1 MEKVSLLKYHHSGR
15 DNLNEKRHFHD
26 AEFEILHILSGSGT
40 MMIKD
45 KLYSLSPNTIFFIS
59 GSDAHCSMPDEPSSY
74 IRNKIN
80 FSKELLVATAVH
92 FDCTQIIDKLF
103 SDGGN
108 AIKLSLGTSLEIDK
122 CFLRM
127 SEITHDESI
136 VTSLKLF
143 TDIFSVMDTVL
154 ADSKKSVPYVKN
166 KISDVIEY
174 INKNIEKK
182 LTLDVI
188 SQETKI
194 SKYYL
199 CHTFCD
205 AVGMTVFEYI
215 EFVRMSKAKQLLSET
230 NESISYIATLTGYD
244 SCAYFGK
251 VFKSRESITPTQY
264 RKKYYH

>member
-1 MEKVSLLKYHHSGR
+1 MKAVSLLKYHHSGR

-26 AEFEILHILSGSGT
+26 HEFEILHILSGDGT

-45 KLYSLSPNTIFFIS
+45 KLYPLSPNTVFFIS
-59 GSDAHCSMPDEPSSY
+59 GSDAHCSMPENPSGY

-80 FSKELLVATAVH
+80 FSKDFLASLSAQLN
-92 FDCTQIIDKLF
+92 CTDTVDQLF
-103 SDGGN
+103 SQGGVAVN
-108 AIKLSLGTSLEIDK
+108 LPIEASLKIDE
-122 CFLRM
+122 CFLKINEAN
-127 SEITHDESI
+127 SFGEIPPLVLFLNIFTIIET
-136 VTSLKLF
+136 VTEN
-143 TDIFSVMDTVL
+143 
-154 ADSKKSVPYVKN
+154 SKKSVPCIKN

-174 INKNIEKK
+174 INKNIDQK
-182 LTLDVI
+182 LSLDTI
-188 SQETKI
+188 SKNTNI

-251 VFKSRESITPTQY
+251 VFKTRENITPTQY
-264 RKKYYH
+264 RKKYYR